1 MPHGISL
8 SEEEQLLARRE
19 LPTVTTGGTSDE
31 PVQNRGPDLW
41 RRAPAADMKVDINT
55 IQSNITSVDTMLAD
69 LQKMVLP
76 KNMTRNQSVDLNTK
90 IEKILNIYNDS
101 QAASKNIA
109 DAFPG
114 NAQAAKAMKTIV
126 DQGITFGTALAQSKR
141 PVNGDGT
148 TLSANIKN
156 VKSLLDPAKKA
167 FKTLINIAQG

>member
-1 MPHGISL
+1 MHEGNPYATWDFVVGGRTASCTSVSSDENHQHHDLELKL
-8 SEEEQLLARRE
+8 SKPPDLPIVFFRE

-90 IEKILNIYNDS
+90 IEKILNI
-101 QAASKNIA
+101 
-109 DAFPG
+109 
-114 NAQAAKAMKTIV
+114 V
-126 DQGITFGTALAQSKR
+126 
-141 PVNGDGT
+141 
-148 TLSANIKN
+148 
-156 VKSLLDPAKKA
+156 SLCLP
-167 FKTLINIAQG
+167 T